1 MSKLICVIFQVKLQF
16 LSSHYVGW
24 IQLII
29 EVESLYTTHLF
40 CILQLYV
47 Y

>member
-1 MSKLICVIFQVKLQF
+1 MSKRICVNFPVTLQF

-29 EVESLYTTHLF
+29 EVESLYTTHPVR
-40 CILQLYV
+40 ILQLYV